1 MSKSPASLRKFIY
14 TEKKKKSPTDRHMGI
29 MSLSLLSANVT
40 AIQAELSHLINDLKE
55 KLKW

>member
-14 TEKKKKSPTDRHMGI
+14 TEKKKSPTGRHMGI